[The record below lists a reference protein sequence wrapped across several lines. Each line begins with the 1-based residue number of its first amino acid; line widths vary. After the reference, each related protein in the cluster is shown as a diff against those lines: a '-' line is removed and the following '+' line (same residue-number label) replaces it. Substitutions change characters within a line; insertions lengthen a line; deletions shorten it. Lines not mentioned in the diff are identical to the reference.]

1 MKIIFVLAV
10 LYIGILI
17 GYSKQ
22 ATKILEDPLRPVFE
36 SIKENVNLDKD
47 ELHLYYRFYKS
58 NEYVVRGPNYAIIKN
73 GITTIY

>member
-22 ATKILEDPLRPVFE
+22 PVEILEGPLRPLFE
-36 SIKENVNLDKD
+36 SIEEKVNLDKD
-47 ELHLYYRFYKS
+47 DLYVTYYFYKP
-58 NEYVVRGPNYAIIKN
+58 NEYIPQSVYAVVKN

>member
-17 GYSKQ
+17 GYFKRPVE
-22 ATKILEDPLRPVFE
+22 ILKGPLRPVFE
-36 SIKENVNLDKD
+36 SIKEKVNLDKD
-47 ELHLYYRFYKS
+47 DLYLRYYFYRP
-58 NEYVVRGPNYAIIKN
+58 NEYEPREFIYVIIKN